1 MVLFVAFLLVV
12 VCLSAYQHLFVRPG
26 QIRDYRQEWQDV
38 ADRLGLTA
46 ALPDKFL
53 HWSLRGAVSGNRLEV
68 VHQDGGDGTDYALL
82 EMWYPPRLE
91 GLACFRWSTVKNF
104 IGSLCERQLAAS
116 RIPLGIPDLD
126 RNYRVQSTAPTLLQA
141 LFRDAA
147 VVSGFGLIRGRKA
160 ERITWGAS
168 TIRRRILVH
177 YIPSVSWDD
186 LEECIR
192 ETAAII
198 DLLADALDRF
208 SDTLASRTQ
217 LTIVPEVARNLPRF
231 EGTRDGVHIDLR
243 QPATGDGLQ
252 LTATPATPV
261 EPTLTIVAQQA
272 DNASLTGARVPML
285 DPILDAHVHVSTKQ
299 PEATRALLTQDQTR
313 EDILALMMAHPNA
326 RVHHGTV
333 TLLVPTVD
341 PDTVAAALDDVAALA
356 ASLSTPRAGEVS
368 RAGAAAVAK
377 VVR

>member
-1 MVLFVAFLLVV
+1 MDGGELLGLGYMGLIVSAILSWLFVYHPRLLHK
-12 VCLSAYQHLFVRPG
+12 CRASWQLTADKLGLSANISGPLKSWTMQGV
-26 QIRDYRQEWQDV
+26 
-38 ADRLGLTA
+38 
-46 ALPDKFL
+46 
-53 HWSLRGAVSGNRLEV
+53 VSGYEV
-68 VHQDGGDGTDYALL
+68 DLRAEKHDQMLAVVKVSF
-82 EMWYPPRLE
+82 PPRL
-91 GLACFRWSTVKNF
+91 LDLLQIQLSALDF
-104 IGSLCERQLAAS
+104 IKSKLVSDIQV
-116 RIPLGIPDLD
+116 GIPSFD
-126 RNYRVQSTAPTLLQA
+126 RWFRVCSTAPSLVQA
-141 LFRDAA
+141 LFTDERVCEWASEHDGLPQSNACCIPGGVQRHLQPLREDDRDH
-147 VVSGFGLIRGRKA
+147 LE
-160 ERITWGAS
+160 ERI
-168 TIRRRILVH
+168 V
-177 YIPSVSWDD
+177 
-186 LEECIR
+186 ECIALI
-192 ETAAII
+192 ELFT
-198 DLLADALDRF
+198 DALDRF
-208 SDTLASRTQ
+208 SDALASRTQ
-217 LTIVPEVARNLPRF
+217 LAIVPEVARNLPRF

-333 TLLVPTVD
+333 TLHVPTVD
-341 PDTVAAALDDVAALA
+341 PDTVAAALDDVVALA